1 MEQREIRLRIP
12 HELYKKYKL
21 ICVEMDLSM
30 PRQTAQIIEQF
41 VNVQNDNLNV
51 KRQLKDKG

>member
-1 MEQREIRLRIP
+1 MNDHEIRLRIP

-41 VNVQNDNLNV
+41 VKIQNDNLKV
-51 KRQLKDKG
+51 KKQLKGKE